1 MRGVTAAI
9 VGGAVLVLLAVAFF
23 MRGGDVPAAAPEPN
37 RAALGAPR
45 PGSGVAGGPG
55 GGDAPSARVE
65 DRLGQLRAEYERRQI
80 DLTGPGASKREVP
93 TAAGRT
99 RPMVERQERAIEEG
113 DEEEDQEE
121 LAELRE
127 TLFNDPDPEER
138 IGAVLM
144 LTGEE
149 GPTSMAMLV
158 EAMGDPDA
166 EVRLAVVEAL
176 GDRSEEISPGTLSG
190 PLNDPDP
197 EVRFE
202 AVSILGDLEDPEAQ
216 GMVKGAL
223 KDPDEDVRALA
234 EGILDFSDDDEPTHA
249 QPATPNM

>member
-1 MRGVTAAI
+1 MRGVTAAV
-9 VGGAVLVLLAVAFF
+9 VGGAVLVLVAIAFF
-23 MRGGDVPAAAPEPN
+23 MRGGDAPAAAPQPS
-37 RAALGAPR
+37 RAAPGAPR
-45 PGSGVAGGPG
+45 PGGGVARGPDS
-55 GGDAPSARVE
+55 GDAPSARVE
-65 DRLGQLRAEYERRQI
+65 DRLGQLRAEYERRQV
-80 DLTGPGASKREVP
+80 DVTSPGASKREVP

-99 RPMVERQERAIEEG
+99 RQMAERQERAMEAG

-121 LAELRE
+121 LTELRE

-158 EAMGDPDA
+158 EAMGDPDP

-190 PLNDPDP
+190 ALNDPDP

-216 GMVKGAL
+216 EHVKGAL
-223 KDPDEDVRALA
+223 NDPDEDVRALA

-249 QPATPNM
+249 QPTKPRM